1 MTVPGTMPAVR
12 RAMVSSPICLRTYYA
27 MSGTELRY
35 VWYYGVSG
43 TELRYGNTGVVLRVS
58 GTDPHYGTREG
69 LTAREHLHLAL
80 AVKGHVANDTSV
92 TRPIDCIFL
101 FATMSAD
108 PSSEMS
114 RLLWDNGRLLWGDA
128 EQEGEEGAREREGGG
143 DRSAHLSPR
152 LGRVGSQGPLSS

>member
-1 MTVPGTMPAVR
+1 MIRLLPGRYFASAFAVAFLLSPLCFPAVTIQR
-12 RAMVSSPICLRTYYA
+12 HDA
-27 MSGTELRY
+27 
-35 VWYYGVSG
+35 
-43 TELRYGNTGVVLRVS
+43 TGGEKVLFLFLS
-58 GTDPHYGTREG
+58 
-69 LTAREHLHLAL
+69 L
-80 AVKGHVANDTSV
+80 S
-92 TRPIDCIFL
+92 IDCIFL